1 MASEH
6 AARTVTCVLE
16 EGAARH
22 GDTAALRL
30 EGTTTTYGEL
40 RDRAY
45 AFAGGLER
53 LGLARGDR
61 LLIMAHNSL
70 EFLDAWLGCALAG
83 VVEVPVHV
91 EYRGELLRYIVEHSA
106 ATRMLLAPEFVPRIA
121 ELAPELGAL
130 EGLVVLGDAPDAPL
144 PTTTLAAL
152 LDGPPAAE
160 LEPLGESE
168 PIAVMYTSGTTGP
181 QKGVLVS
188 HRHAYEYANAVARV
202 LELREGD
209 RYYAPLPLFHIAGQ
223 WAVVYACLQRGA
235 TAVVRRRFSVS
246 EFWDDC
252 AAEGVTTTFLL
263 GAMAQFLYAQ
273 DTPLPDGVRLDRALL
288 VPLIDGLD
296 DFRSRFGV
304 RVTTCYGS
312 TETGVPVIAGFDVSD
327 PTVIGRAAPGYE
339 LRIGD
344 ENDEEVPVGE
354 AGELL
359 VRTAEPWTTM
369 IGYHG
374 DDDATAHAFRNLWL
388 HSGDAVRRDAGGT
401 YYFVDRLKDAI
412 RRRGENISSFDVE
425 REVNA
430 FQGVLESAAFAVPSE
445 HTEDEVAVC
454 VVPKPGLAL
463 DGDELRAF
471 LEQRLP
477 RFMLP
482 STIEV
487 LPELPKT
494 MTGKIKKYEL
504 RERVVAAHVR

>member
-1 MASEH
+1 MAREH
-6 AARTVTCVLE
+6 AARTVTSVLE
-16 EGAARH
+16 EGAGRH
-22 GDTAALRL
+22 GDAAALRF
-30 EGTTTTYGEL
+30 EGTTTTYAEL

-53 LGLARGDR
+53 LGLGRGDR
-61 LLIMAHNSL
+61 LLIMAHNSP
-70 EFLDAWLGCALAG
+70 EFVHAWLGCALAG

-91 EYRGELLRYIVEHSA
+91 EYRGELLRYIVEHSG
-106 ATRMLLAPEFVPRIA
+106 ATRMLLAAEFVPRLG

-130 EGLVVLGDAPDAPL
+130 EGLVVIGEPPDGAPL
-144 PTTTLAAL
+144 PATALADVLATQEDL
-152 LDGPPAAE
+152 RRP
-160 LEPLGESE
+160 LESDPL
-168 PIAVMYTSGTTGP
+168 AVMYTSGTTGP

-188 HRHAYEYANAVARV
+188 QRHAYEYANAVCRV

-235 TAVVRRRFSVS
+235 TAVIRRRFSVS
-246 EFWDDC
+246 EFWEDC

-273 DTPLPDGVRLDRALL
+273 DAPLPDGVRLDRALL
-288 VPLIDGLD
+288 VPLIEGLD
-296 DFRSRFGV
+296 EFRRRFGV

-312 TETGVPVIAGFDVSD
+312 TETGVPVVAGFDVSD
-327 PTVIGRAAPGYE
+327 PRVIGRAAPGYE
-339 LRIGD
+339 CRVVD
-344 ENDEEVPVGE
+344 EDDEQVPPGVT
-354 AGELL
+354 GELV
-359 VRTAEPWTTM
+359 VRAAEPWTTM

-374 DDDATAHAFRNLWL
+374 DDAATAHAFRNQWL
-388 HSGDAVRRDAGGT
+388 HSGDAVRRDDGGT
-401 YYFVDRLKDAI
+401 FFFVDRLKDAI
-412 RRRGENISSFDVE
+412 RRRGENIASFDVE

-430 FQGVLESAAFAVPSE
+430 FPGVLESAAFAVPSA

-454 VVPKPGLAL
+454 VVPKPGAAL
-463 DGDELRAF
+463 DVDELRAF

-482 STIEV
+482 GTIEV
-487 LPELPKT
+487 LQELPKT

-504 RERVVAAHVR
+504 RERVAAGVR

>member
-1 MASEH
+1 MAREH

-16 EGAARH
+16 EGATLY
-22 GDTAALRL
+22 GDAAALRF
-30 EGTTTTYGEL
+30 EGTTTTYAEL
-40 RDRAY
+40 RDRAH

-53 LGLARGDR
+53 LGLGRGDR

-70 EFLDAWLGCALAG
+70 EFVDAWLGCALAG
-83 VVEVPVHV
+83 VIEVPVHV
-91 EYRGELLRYIVEHSA
+91 EYRGELLRYIVEHSG
-106 ATRMLLAPEFVPRIA
+106 ATRMLLAAEFVPRVA

-130 EGLVVLGDAPDAPL
+130 EGLVVIGDVTDDPPL
-144 PTTTLAAL
+144 PVTTLAEL

-160 LEPLGESE
+160 LEPPAESD
-168 PIAVMYTSGTTGP
+168 PMAVMYTSGTTGP

-188 HRHAYEYANAVARV
+188 HRHAYEYANAVCHV

-263 GAMAQFLYAQ
+263 GAMAQFLHAQ
-273 DTPLPDGVRLDRALL
+273 DAPLPDGVRLDRALL

-296 DFRSRFGV
+296 DFRRRFGV

-327 PTVIGRAAPGYE
+327 PKVIGRAAPGYE
-339 LRIGD
+339 LRVGD
-344 ENDEEVPVGE
+344 GNDEEVRVGE

-374 DDDATAHAFRNLWL
+374 DEGATAHAFRNLWL
-388 HSGDAVRRDAGGT
+388 HSGDAVRRDADGT

-430 FQGVLESAAFAVPSE
+430 FPGVLESAAFAVPSA

-454 VVPKPGLAL
+454 VVAKPGASVEV
-463 DGDELRAF
+463 DELLAF

-482 STIEV
+482 SAVEV

-504 RERVVAAHVR
+504 RERVTASVR